1 MKGSISRGA
10 LYCGNKQA
18 YRTIITTDSS
28 GNGSSTVSFRTKQRN
43 APYVTGL
50 SFNEEVAT
58 GVLSASSI
66 TQSSAKIFVKG
77 CSVTSDTVSV
87 AFEIFDDTYY

>member
-18 YRTIITTDSS
+18 YSLNVTTDGS
-28 GNGSSTVSFRTKQRN
+28 GNGSSTVTFRNKQKTIP
-43 APYVTGL
+43 AITGL
-50 SFNEEVAT
+50 SFNEVVTT

-66 TQSSAKIFVKG
+66 TKTTVKVNVKG
-77 CSVTSDTVSV
+77 CSITSDLATI
-87 AFEIFDDTYY
+87 AFEIFDDTYF